1 MKKIDN
7 IELKKNKNARPL
19 IFILVGILLML
30 FALGFVIDV
39 YFDYHKENVYKADG
53 IKIQGIITEVYKNNS
68 AKVTYEVDNQNY
80 TVESGEYHNC
90 MFDVGE
96 KVDVYYKLENPED
109 AVIVLI

>member
-1 MKKIDN
+1 M
-7 IELKKNKNARPL
+7 
-19 IFILVGILLML
+19 
-30 FALGFVIDV
+30 
-39 YFDYHKENVYKADG
+39 
-53 IKIQGIITEVYKNNS
+53 YKNNS

-109 AVIVLI
+109 AVIVMTKIIKYVFYGVGLVFGIAGVIFIIIALYLRTKSRNHVDMID